1 MRSQTADQADCGPKG
16 TAVPLLLVQH
26 ACHSVAQELCFLL
39 VPVQVQ
45 PFQCKKCH
53 NNRSCIVMENTLKPK
68 AGSILHAMSGS
79 AMLSAASQ
87 VRPELV
93 QTSGHVK
100 LVLYRRHLGVETCL
114 VLWKRQV
121 QHAYSQ
127 TTHLQTTHLR
137 SVHTV
142 T

>member
-1 MRSQTADQADCGPKG
+1 MWRAVRSQTADQADCGPKG

-26 ACHSVAQELCFLL
+26 ACHSVAQELRFLL
-39 VPVQVQ
+39 MPVQVHCRGEHFETQ
-45 PFQCKKCH
+45 SWKHFACNVRVEH
-53 NNRSCIVMENTLKPK
+53 
-68 AGSILHAMSGS
+68 S
-79 AMLSAASQ
+79 ARLSAASQ
-87 VRPELV
+87 FRPELV

-100 LVLYRRHLGVETCL
+100 LFWYRRHLGVETCL